1 MDTTRN
7 VHTAHTDTRRSR
19 SRCAPLVIILK
30 QRRRNTALKQRRR
43 FAAQRSSSDWTA
55 ERRSA
60 KLLCQR
66 KCRIRC
72 GNILSHRQSRRQ
84 GLGGACNFTCMFD
97 TNSGLAMV
105 VVRSVPEDQHVGS
118 PALMSGSKL
127 MSSKQ
132 FYLHVRHQL
141 PCNILQTQLGSQSAI
156 KRTLLNNHV
165 RLCISFFRAKPLE
178 DIEKMLCCVKY
189 CTVTV
194 CTAQY

>member
-43 FAAQRSSSDWTA
+43 LAAQRSSSDWTA

-84 GLGGACNFTCMFD
+84 GLGGA
-97 TNSGLAMV
+97 
-105 VVRSVPEDQHVGS
+105 E
-118 PALMSGSKL
+118 KL
-127 MSSKQ
+127 MSDKQ